1 MYTRVYT
8 GQPVTVFATQQFD
21 DWMGRLKDAQGKSRI
36 AARIRRIS
44 LGNMGDIKS
53 VGGGVSELRI
63 HTGPGYRVYLTLRGQ
78 EVVILLVGGDKSSQ
92 SKDIKSAKALAKQYQ
107 EES

>member
-63 HTGPGYRVYLTLRGQ
+63 HTGPGYRVYFDPAWPG
-78 EVVILLVGGDKSSQ
+78 GGDPARGRRQ
-92 SKDIKSAKALAKQYQ
+92 KQPK
-107 EES
+107 